1 MLVCFLLVAAN
12 TQARKLTV
20 YQDED
25 GTTIFSGSE
34 IKNERLDGL
43 AKILEKEYSSELSD
57 WYPVCNKDRFNGSK
71 ICTLSKDTVLVMLR
85 DGSYAVSVGKQHF
98 PRSKSAIKIDNNATI
113 YGDEGISQS
122 PNKVIEQL
130 KKGKKVFIRYQE
142 WPYEYNRDSE
152 IDLAGFSEKF
162 EEMLE
167 LYRRL

>member
-1 MLVCFLLVAAN
+1 MNKFLMAHLMLISINLYAS
-12 TQARKLTV
+12 
-20 YQDED
+20 DEPR
-25 GTTIFSGSE
+25 
-34 IKNERLDGL
+34 NERLEGL
-43 AKILEKEYSSELSD
+43 QKILEEGSDSELSD

-71 ICTLSKDTVLVMLR
+71 ICTISKDTVLVTLK
-85 DGSYAVSVGKQHF
+85 DGSYAVSVGKLHF

-113 YGDEGISQS
+113 YGYEGISQS

-142 WPYEYNRDSE
+142 WPYEHNRDSE
-152 IDLAGFSEKF
+152 IDLTGFPEKF